1 VIDVFVCTNEVNYT
15 VAVAGELARRPRFAL
30 VLFDPVRSDRREARG
45 VWQRPFGPWS
55 DRLVRALGRLR
66 IIGTAYIPHQR
77 INPRLMREVRRA
89 RRIAYLDDGL
99 DTVRR
104 VPHNFDILGVTAE
117 PTTPRAAYLT
127 FHEHSSLPSWLDA
140 FDLQR
145 VCSIRE
151 LAAGRSSCAIDLRG
165 SEHLFVESPGLDV
178 GGVIAALGI
187 DPERAL
193 CVRHPVP
200 HKRGPLPPRCRT
212 VDGRGHDLETTVL
225 AARSMDLYFG
235 STMTLVFALLT
246 EAARHNRVHVQLDDA
261 QRENLLLPGD
271 FEVEAAAPA
280 LRHPLMRARATTH
293 SAAAPAAAR

>member
-1 VIDVFVCTNEVNYT
+1 
-15 VAVAGELARRPRFAL
+15 
-30 VLFDPVRSDRREARG
+30 LFDPARSDRRDAGG

-66 IIGTAYIPHQR
+66 MLGTAYIPHQR

-99 DTVRR
+99 DTLRR
-104 VPHNFDILGVTAE
+104 VPHNFDIPGAAAGATM
-117 PTTPRAAYLT
+117 PRVPYLT
-127 FHEHSSLPSWLDA
+127 FHEHRSLPLWLDA

-151 LAAGRSSCAIDLRG
+151 LANGRRGPAIDPRG
-165 SEHLFVESPGLDV
+165 VEHLFVESPGLDV
-178 GGVIAALGI
+178 GEVIAALGI

-200 HKRGPLPPRCRT
+200 HKRGPLPPRCRA
-212 VDGRGHDLETTVL
+212 VDGRGHALEATVL
-225 AARSMDLYFG
+225 AARSMNLYFG
-235 STMTLVFALLT
+235 STMALVFALLT
-246 EAARHNRVHVQLDDA
+246 GAARHNRVYVQLDDA

-271 FEVEAAAPA
+271 FEVEAGAVA
-280 LRHPLMRARATTH
+280 LRHPLMRARTTMDSGTAS
-293 SAAAPAAAR
+293 SAVR